1 MRNAAA
7 PQSFAKR
14 AITILALLA
23 AVILGGAARARAGLI
38 GSGFLDGKLYDIN
51 PATGAATNPRS
62 LGVGWALAFSPAGI
76 LYGITQPGGTPASN
90 MLYTVNPATGAA
102 TAVAPANPG
111 IGVEG
116 DMAFDYTTGI
126 LYAINGGGS
135 LYTVNTSNG
144 LFSLIGNVPGALD
157 LSAMAFDAAGNL
169 YAVDTAATKLIRI
182 DKTTAAVLGSA
193 SLNPPPNGG
202 VAGLAFD
209 PGSGVL
215 YFASGSG
222 TTDNLYTVNPTS
234 GAMTLV
240 GPLSGTVDGVA
251 SLAFTRPAKPG
262 CCATDPPQI
271 TLKNVAVT
279 SIGANILTLTATL
292 TLPPNATSVTA
303 TILKNTFTY
312 NSSVC
317 PPVLPKLSNGMFFQ
331 VQPAATGISVQPLAV
346 VGARELSWAKAPV
359 SAPVTVTLPMTVVF
373 QPPVGPVCTLS
384 NPTRSVTAC
393 IVYRVTSQLPCGA
406 GVGCS
411 TCAQVKTYSFSY
423 KNTAVLGFSSPAS
436 CP

>member
-1 MRNAAA
+1 MS
-7 PQSFAKR
+7 PAKR
-14 AITILALLA
+14 VITILAILT
-23 AVILGGAARARAGLI
+23 AVILGSAESAPAGLI

-51 PATGAATNPRS
+51 PATGAATNPRN
-62 LGVGWALAFSPAGI
+62 LGIGWALAFSPAGV
-76 LYGITQPGGTPASN
+76 LYGITQFGGTPASN

-102 TAVAPANPG
+102 TAVAPVTPG

-116 DMAFDYTTGI
+116 DIAFDSTTGI
-126 LYAINGGGS
+126 LYAVNGGGS
-135 LYTVNTSNG
+135 LYTVNLSNG
-144 LFSLIGNVPGALD
+144 LFTLIGNVPGALD

-169 YAVDTAATKLIRI
+169 YVVDTAAVKLIKV
-182 DKTTAAVLGSA
+182 DKSTAAVLGSVI
-193 SLNPPPNGG
+193 LNPPPNGG

-222 TTDNLYTVNPTS
+222 TTDNLYTVNPTT
-234 GAMTLV
+234 GATTLV
-240 GPLSGTVDGVA
+240 GPLTGTVDGLGN
-251 SLAFTRPAKPG
+251 LAFSRPAKPG

-271 TLKNVAVT
+271 TLKKVAVT
-279 SIGANILTLTATL
+279 SIGANILTLTATM

-312 NSSVC
+312 NSSLC
-317 PPVLPKLSNGMFFQ
+317 PPVAPKLSNGMFFQ

-359 SAPVTVTLPMTVVF
+359 STPVTVTLPMTIVF

-393 IVYRVTSQLPCGA
+393 LVYRVSSQLPCGPGA
-406 GVGCS
+406 GCS
-411 TCAQVKTYSFSY
+411 TCTQVKTFSFSY
-423 KNTAVLGFSSPAS
+423 NNTAVLGFSTPAA